1 MEDNYQSEFVKD
13 RRSRL
18 RRHMLYVMGE
28 CCQICGYNRCSSA
41 LEFHHLDPTTKERN
55 LSKNWPYSW
64 ERFKEELKKCILLCS
79 NCHREVHL
87 GIIDQSNL
95 KASFDKEKA
104 KKVSEIIAETKQGAH
119 YYCHRCGQETGKRT
133 AYYCKKCAEIMGEKT
148 EKPSRNELK
157 QDIRKNNF
165 LTLSRK
171 YQVSDHAIR
180 KWCEAEGLPAHKKE
194 IDAYTDEEWALI

>member
-41 LEFHHLDPTTKERN
+41 LEFHHLDPSVKDFTIS
-55 LSKNWPYSW
+55 SKQARSW
-64 ERFKEELKKCILLCS
+64 EATCDELKKCILLCA
-79 NCHREVHL
+79 NCHREVHAGL
-87 GIIDQSNL
+87 IDASNL
-95 KASFDKEKA
+95 KSSFSQEKA
-104 KKVSEIIAETKQGAH
+104 NEITQTIENAKHHQH
-119 YYCHRCGQETGKRT
+119 YYCHRCGEETGKRT
-133 AYYCKKCAEIMGEKT
+133 AYYCQKCAEIMGEKT
-148 EKPSRNELK
+148 AKPSRNELK

-165 LTLSRK
+165 LTLNRK